1 MRSLDLIGC
10 GALNVDLIYR
20 LPRSFPLWE
29 ELGPPG
35 TEQLMEPDVRRAVDE
50 ALANVRP
57 ARSGGGQAANTAH
70 ALARLGYRA
79 AMIGRVGA
87 DDDGLFIINEL
98 APAEAGLVARD
109 GETGRVY
116 VLLDED
122 GERRNLV
129 WPGANDGFSP
139 GDLPRRPPKA
149 RFVYFSSFVG
159 DGPLEAQ
166 LSSARAAARR
176 RRRSAFDPGEIYAR
190 KGVKRFLPILQ
201 RCAYLFATE
210 KELAMLCGLSLPE
223 SLDFVLNAGVGL
235 VVCKMGGRGARLVG
249 RRVDLYVPPL
259 PAEVVDVTGA
269 GDLFAAGFIAALDR
283 AGRPRERRPARG
295 LGRQPRHRRSRAQ
308 RLPRRGRLAGAPG
321 GGALGG
327 RGRDALERPVRIGW
341 LSSGRDQAA
350 RNLLADVVAR
360 AQQDDVPLEIAAVF
374 CDRER
379 GEAAESDQFLDLVER
394 LDFPLVTLSSNA
406 SWAAAQER
414 GRRPR
419 HLARRLPPGGD
430 GPARAP
436 PPRRARDGRVH
447 ARRQPGHVPPLRAAQ
462 PAPGAP
468 RRPHRHLA
476 GGHLAAAR
484 GGGRGDRRHDAPGHG
499 SARPRPGDRLLP
511 LPDPRGATGTR
522 SGTQFRDEARD
533 A

>member
-1 MRSLDLIGC
+1 
-10 GALNVDLIYR
+10 
-20 LPRSFPLWE
+20 
-29 ELGPPG
+29 
-35 TEQLMEPDVRRAVDE
+35 MEPDVRRAVDE

-166 LSSARAAARR
+166 LSLLERLPADAEVC
-176 RRRSAFDPGEIYAR
+176 FDPGEIYAR

-223 SLDFVLNAGVGL
+223 SLDFVMNAGVGL

-249 RRVDLYVPPL
+249 RRVDMYVPPL

-269 GDLFAAGFIAALDR
+269 GDLFAAGFIAALVEQAGLES
-283 AGRPRERRPARG
+283 AGRLAAWAASRGITG
-295 LGRQPRHRRSRAQ
+295 LGRSAYPDAADWQE
-308 RLPRRGRLAGAPG
+308 RLAE
-321 GGALGG
+321 
-327 RGRDALERPVRIGW
+327 ER
-341 LSSGRDQAA
+341 S
-350 RNLLADVVAR
+350 
-360 AQQDDVPLEIAAVF
+360 
-374 CDRER
+374 
-379 GEAAESDQFLDLVER
+379 AAEG
-394 LDFPLVTLSSNA
+394 VTR
-406 SWAAAQER
+406 W
-414 GRRPR
+414 
-419 HLARRLPPGGD
+419 
-430 GPARAP
+430 
-436 PPRRARDGRVH
+436 
-447 ARRQPGHVPPLRAAQ
+447 
-462 PAPGAP
+462 
-468 RRPHRHLA
+468 
-476 GGHLAAAR
+476 
-484 GGGRGDRRHDAPGHG
+484 
-499 SARPRPGDRLLP
+499 
-511 LPDPRGATGTR
+511 
-522 SGTQFRDEARD
+522 SGQ
-533 A
+533 